1 MHLLLIFVDGLG
13 LGEEDRAINPVVRAE
28 TPNLDRLLGG
38 RRLAGTNGVVR
49 SALATMV
56 PTDATLGVP
65 GLPQSATGQATL
77 LTGLNAP
84 KLVGRHVQAYPTKA
98 LREVLGSYNLFARLR
113 RRGLDV
119 ALANAYS
126 QEYFRLLEERKLRE
140 GAITLAARSS
150 GTRLRSLEDLV
161 NGEALF
167 HDLTNEF
174 LQRRGIPVDLRTP
187 EEAGRVLASLGR
199 AHHFTLFEFFLTDLV
214 AHGRVD
220 LDPADVVSRLD
231 RFLGAAV
238 EESDLSDTL
247 IVLTSDHGNIEDSR
261 TPSHT
266 RNPVPTLVVGEKR
279 EEVAGRIRDLTHLA
293 PAILAWFG

>member
-1 MHLLLIFVDGLG
+1 MHLLLIFVDGRG

-98 LREVLGSYNLFARLR
+98 LREVLGSYNLFTRLR

-247 IVLTSDHGNIEDSR
+247 LVLTSDHGNIEDSR

>member
-98 LREVLGSYNLFARLR
+98 LREVLGSYNLFTRLR

>member
-38 RRLAGTNGVVR
+38 RRLGGTNGVVR

-65 GLPQSATGQATL
+65 GLPQSATGQAAL

-98 LREVLGSYNLFARLR
+98 LREMLGSHNLFTRLR

-174 LQRRGIPVDLRTP
+174 LRRRGIPVDLRTP
-187 EEAGRVLASLGR
+187 EEAGRVLASLVR

-220 LDPADVVSRLD
+220 LDPADVISRLD
-231 RFLGAAV
+231 RFLGATV

-266 RNPVPTLVVGEKR
+266 RNPVPTLVIGEKR
-279 EEVAGRIRDLTHLA
+279 EEVAGRICDLTHLA